1 MNKLTIL
8 FTLLTLSAG
17 AWANEITYTATSA
30 LTINS
35 DNAFNLTP
43 QSHAFAISTGK
54 GTISFDGDVTE
65 IRELA
70 FANCGSLTS
79 ITIPETVT
87 TIGDE
92 AFANCDSLISIT
104 IPKSV
109 TTIGEEAFNDCDK
122 LTQVILPNTIT
133 TIGKETFAN
142 CDRLMSITIPKSV
155 TTIESMAFYYCYF
168 LNSITIPKSVT
179 EIGDDAFAACG
190 LTTVKFEGNACSNAI
205 IKDAFRKV
213 GTKED
218 PVTLILPEDWNY
230 DAAPTDNA
238 TAWHGGYFNSNLFST
253 DGATDRKAAIDTI
266 TAILEGYS
274 ESAYLQSLLTEEV
287 AKINAATNRLAV
299 NERKQAAADRLKF
312 AVTAYVNGLS
322 DGQTTGD
329 AAGYQRAK
337 NELPT
342 DAEDAKGAAVVITKG
357 KKSVMLINPEKVEF
371 IKTSTEE

>member
-54 GTISFDGDVTE
+54 GTISFYGDVTE

-92 AFANCDSLISIT
+92 AFANCDSLI
-104 IPKSV
+104 
-109 TTIGEEAFNDCDK
+109 
-122 LTQVILPNTIT
+122 
-133 TIGKETFAN
+133 
-142 CDRLMSITIPKSV
+142 SITIPKSV

-299 NERKQAAADRLKF
+299 TERKQAAADRLKF

>member
-17 AWANEITYTATSA
+17 TWANEITYTATSA

-109 TTIGEEAFNDCDK
+109 TTI
-122 LTQVILPNTIT
+122 
-133 TIGKETFAN
+133 
-142 CDRLMSITIPKSV
+142 
-155 TTIESMAFYYCYF
+155 ESMAFYFCYF

>member
-54 GTISFDGDVTE
+54 GTISFYGDVTE

-109 TTIGEEAFNDCDK
+109 TTIGDEAFNDCDK
-122 LTQVILPNTIT
+122 LTQVILPNTVT
-133 TIGKETFAN
+133 TIGEGTFAN
-142 CDRLMSITIPKSV
+142 CDRLTSITV
-155 TTIESMAFYYCYF
+155 
-168 LNSITIPKSVT
+168 PKSVT